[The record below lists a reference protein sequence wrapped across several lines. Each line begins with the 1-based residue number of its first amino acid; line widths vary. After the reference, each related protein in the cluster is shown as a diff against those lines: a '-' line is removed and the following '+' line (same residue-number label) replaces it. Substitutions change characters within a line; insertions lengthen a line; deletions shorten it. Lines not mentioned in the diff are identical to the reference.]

1 MQPSMNLTFV
11 DNSGEK
17 STVRFPIVDVTT
29 ANIET
34 MKAQSFFPIAQS
46 IAKAIADISLCT
58 PIKSQISLDPALYPD
73 TRPESMYAQR
83 ELGLLVEMQDVVT
96 SKRSHFTV
104 PGVDWE
110 AIGLPGSDRVD
121 ETAAGWTELVTRV
134 ELYVQSE
141 DGNAVTVTGGRL
153 VGRNR

>member
-1 MQPSMNLTFV
+1 MQPSMNLTFE

-34 MKAQSFFPIAQS
+34 MKAQSFFTTVQT
-46 IAKAIADISLCT
+46 IAKAIADVSLCT

-83 ELGLLVEMQDVVT
+83 ELGLLVELQDEVT
-96 SKRSHFTV
+96 AKRSHFTI

-110 AIGLPGSDRVD
+110 AVGLVDRACD
-121 ETAAGWTELVTRV
+121 
-134 ELYVQSE
+134 S
-141 DGNAVTVTGGRL
+141 GGIVCSVRRRQCRHRHRRASRWAQP
-153 VGRNR
+153 VIVFS